1 VDART
6 LRLEEKP
13 FEIFSELKQK
23 LDRVG
28 EAVKFL
34 KAARRKGVKDVA
46 MNDDDGGG
54 SGDDL

>member
-1 VDART
+1 MDART

-13 FEIFSELKQK
+13 FEIFSELRQK
-23 LDRVG
+23 LGQVG

-34 KAARRKGVKDVA
+34 KAARRKGVKNVV

-54 SGDDL
+54 SGDEL

>member
-1 VDART
+1 MHAPFNWRK
-6 LRLEEKP
+6 KP
-13 FEIFSELKQK
+13 FEIFSKLKQK
-23 LDRVG
+23 LNWIG

-34 KAARRKGVKDVA
+34 KTARWKGVKDVA